1 MRLSLREKATFYQ
14 HSAQLLRSGI
24 PLPQAMERLSTTS
37 GGRLRA
43 FLRSISRSLADGQ
56 SFSEALTAT
65 GTASQLERSSL
76 AALERTGRL
85 EDGLQQLAGYYEAL
99 NRSRGEIISRSAYP
113 IFILH
118 LGALLVH
125 LPLIFTAGA
134 GATEYLKKTG
144 FILLVFYGVIALFAL
159 LIPLLRDSGAT
170 SSSTD
175 WFLRKIPLIGKIRRS
190 FALSRFCAAYDMQ
203 LSAGVNVMD
212 SLDSAAKASRS
223 GLIRSAVDAAL
234 PEVRSGAQVGPLLAR
249 SSAFPTDMKQSLL
262 VAEET
267 GSMDAELPR
276 LAAEYQR
283 DGLSRLSRFSE
294 WMPRMIY
301 LGVVVFLA
309 YNVISGYKNYIDG
322 MMRQFDSL

>member
-1 MRLSLREKATFYQ
+1 
-14 HSAQLLRSGI
+14 
-24 PLPQAMERLSTTS
+24 
-37 GGRLRA
+37 
-43 FLRSISRSLADGQ
+43 
-56 SFSEALTAT
+56 
-65 GTASQLERSSL
+65 
-76 AALERTGRL
+76 
-85 EDGLQQLAGYYEAL
+85 
-99 NRSRGEIISRSAYP
+99 
-113 IFILH
+113 
-118 LGALLVH
+118 
-125 LPLIFTAGA
+125 
-134 GATEYLKKTG
+134 LKKTG

-159 LIPLLRDSGAT
+159 IIPLLRDAGAT

-175 WFLRKIPLIGKIRRS
+175 WLLRRIPLIGKIRRA

-203 LSAGVNVMD
+203 LGAGVNVMD

-283 DGLSRLSRFSE
+283 DGLSRLSSFSE